1 MWKMALRCLKSYI
14 KSCLELGFAIEVL
27 VIMGNW
33 PSLVLPQFC
42 KTPVHL
48 VLHGEGV
55 DEDGAPIKALELD
68 ALCNYQGSAKRVRT
82 DKETFV
88 QLTGICLFNG
98 DVAPS
103 VLEIGT
109 GEAIIFG
116 EKRTIVSGKKARNPD
131 GSVNYCEV
139 DLG

>member
-1 MWKMALRCLKSYI
+1 
-14 KSCLELGFAIEVL
+14 
-27 VIMGNW
+27 MGNW

-42 KTPVHL
+42 KTPIHL
-48 VLHGEGV
+48 IFHQEGI
-55 DEDGAPIKALELD
+55 DEDGAPIKALELE
-68 ALCNYQGSAKRVRT
+68 ALCNYQGSAKRIRT

>member
-1 MWKMALRCLKSYI
+1 
-14 KSCLELGFAIEVL
+14 
-27 VIMGNW
+27 MGSW

-42 KTPVHL
+42 KTPIHL
-48 VLHGEGV
+48 IFHQEGI
-55 DEDGAPIKALELD
+55 DEDGVKAVELD

-98 DVAPS
+98 DIATS
-103 VLEIGT
+103 VFEIGA

>member
-1 MWKMALRCLKSYI
+1 MELRFLKNCI
-14 KSCLELGFAIEVL
+14 KYCLELGFAIEGL
-27 VIMGNW
+27 AIMGSW

-42 KTPVHL
+42 KTPIHL
-48 VLHGEGV
+48 IFHQEGI
-55 DEDGAPIKALELD
+55 DEDGAPVKALELD

-103 VLEIGT
+103 VLEIGA

>member
-1 MWKMALRCLKSYI
+1 
-14 KSCLELGFAIEVL
+14 
-27 VIMGNW
+27 MGSW

-42 KTPVHL
+42 KTPIHL
-48 VLHGEGV
+48 IFHQEGI
-55 DEDGAPIKALELD
+55 DEDGAPVKAVELD

-98 DVAPS
+98 DIAPS

-109 GEAIIFG
+109 GDAIIFG